1 MAEFDDVAALAW
13 MPEPGWRVWEPDH
26 VEALV
31 RAGELGRA
39 EERLRA
45 WEADA
50 QRSGRLY
57 ALATAARCRAL
68 LAPDEEVDAAFA
80 HALDLH
86 DGLPMPLLRGRT
98 LLSHG
103 ERLRRARRR
112 ADARTPLRQALAVF
126 EELGALDWAA
136 RARSELRAA
145 GGMAPARARRELEAL
160 TPHEIQVARLVAEGR
175 TNREVAAALFLAPK
189 TIEHHLS
196 AIFRKL
202 DVKRRTELARVFA
215 RELTPVG

>member
-1 MAEFDDVAALAW
+1 MIV
-13 MPEPGWRVWEPDH
+13 PE
-26 VEALV
+26 
-31 RAGELGRA
+31 
-39 EERLRA
+39 EEI
-45 WEADA
+45 
-50 QRSGRLY
+50 
-57 ALATAARCRAL
+57 
-68 LAPDEEVDAAFA
+68 DAAFA
-80 HALDLH
+80 QALRLH
-86 DGLPMPLLRGRT
+86 DDLPMPLLRARA
-98 LLSHG
+98 LLCLG

-126 EELGALDWAA
+126 EELGAADWAA

-145 GGMAPARARRELEAL
+145 GGMAPAPARRELEAL

-196 AIFRKL
+196 TIFRKL

-215 RELTPVG
+215 GDLTAVG